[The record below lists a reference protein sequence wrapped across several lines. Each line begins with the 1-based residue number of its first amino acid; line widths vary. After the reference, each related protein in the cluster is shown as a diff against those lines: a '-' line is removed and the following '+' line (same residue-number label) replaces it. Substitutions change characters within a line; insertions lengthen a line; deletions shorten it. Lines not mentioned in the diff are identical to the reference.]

1 MATSEIRKTF
11 FQKTK
16 EKIKPYFYL
25 FAFIKD
31 YNKGSDFHWIKSDIQ
46 GMVRLDMNICK
57 NQKRQNY

>member
-1 MATSEIRKTF
+1 MNVDAIKSLLMATSEIRKTF

-31 YNKGSDFHWIKSDIQ
+31 YNKGSDFHWIKSDI
-46 GMVRLDMNICK
+46 
-57 NQKRQNY
+57 